1 VWAVVKADGYGHG
14 AAQVAQA
21 AIVGGASGLCVAL
34 VQEGVRLREAGVDA
48 PILILSEQPA
58 AQAADIVLH
67 GLIATITSHDGLTA
81 LNDAAGEAGVKTAVH
96 VKVDSGMHRAG
107 VDPSSAVALVAA
119 ADGADHLTLAGV
131 FTHFACADDPGH
143 EANGRQLATFNAV
156 IGEMRANGIDPGVI
170 HAANSAATLALPS
183 ARFDMV
189 RTGIVTYGLVPGS
202 GVADLCGEFKPA
214 LSVKARVS
222 AVRTINTGDAVS
234 YGLRRPVTRPSV
246 IATIPIGYADGVP
259 RALWSTA
266 QDVLVRGKRCPIAGT
281 VTMDQLMVDVT
292 DCDGVQTGDVV
303 TLIGSDNSET
313 ITVSE
318 WSSSVGTIDYEI
330 VCGISARM
338 ERRYL

>member
-1 VWAVVKADGYGHG
+1 
-14 AAQVAQA
+14 
-21 AIVGGASGLCVAL
+21 
-34 VQEGVRLREAGVDA
+34 
-48 PILILSEQPA
+48 
-58 AQAADIVLH
+58 
-67 GLIATITSHDGLTA
+67 
-81 LNDAAGEAGVKTAVH
+81 
-96 VKVDSGMHRAG
+96 MHRAG
-107 VDPSSAVALVAA
+107 VDSSRAVALVAA

-222 AVRTINTGDAVS
+222 AVHTINTGDAVS

>member
-1 VWAVVKADGYGHG
+1 
-14 AAQVAQA
+14 
-21 AIVGGASGLCVAL
+21 
-34 VQEGVRLREAGVDA
+34 
-48 PILILSEQPA
+48 
-58 AQAADIVLH
+58 
-67 GLIATITSHDGLTA
+67 
-81 LNDAAGEAGVKTAVH
+81 
-96 VKVDSGMHRAG
+96 
-107 VDPSSAVALVAA
+107 
-119 ADGADHLTLAGV
+119 
-131 FTHFACADDPGH
+131 
-143 EANGRQLATFNAV
+143 
-156 IGEMRANGIDPGVI
+156 MRANGIDPGVI

-246 IATIPIGYADGVP
+246 IATVPIGYADGVP